1 MYTVAVD
8 YNTAISSV
16 LYTNLQM
23 NPIRCIVSLTNIK
36 SNQLFIFF
44 RVFNYNF
51 LFCLYLML
59 YSCISCY
66 ISVFY
71 VIFLYFM
78 LYFCISCFISV
89 FHVLFLYFMFYFC
102 ISCYISVFHV
112 IFLYLMLYFCVSCY
126 ISVFHVIFLCFY
138 FIRLSG
144 CLAFLSSFY
153 VVRQFYYVVCL

>member
-102 ISCYISVFHV
+102 ISCF
-112 IFLYLMLYFCVSCY
+112 